1 MSRKPSTNI
10 YILNLVLYYY
20 KFIMEKTA
28 IEKFI
33 DNMKANAPKIK
44 KAIEEKLLS
53 VKEKK
58 DEETD

>member
-1 MSRKPSTNI
+1 
-10 YILNLVLYYY
+10 
-20 KFIMEKTA
+20 MEKTA

-33 DNMKANAPKIK
+33 ENMKANAPKIK